1 MKSQIWTDA
10 QFEEMSWHD
19 NHVHGLRVIETGNG
33 EGDLVLDVDHIVE
46 WLNCEGAGFNFRIVP
61 VTLTFHGVM
70 FPRISLDYAA
80 STVAFGPFMIH
91 SIERRIEQRTHYV
104 AQLWKILISSPRGGI
119 EFEGRGFTQQA
130 HGKPIL
136 SSGQCLTPEQRGH
149 TA

>member
-19 NHVHGLRVIETGNG
+19 NHVHGLRIVETGKG

-46 WLNCEGAGFNFRIVP
+46 WLDCEGAGFNFRIVP
-61 VTLTFHGVM
+61 VNLTFHGVM

-91 SIERRIEQRTHYV
+91 SIERHIEQRTHYV
-104 AQLWKILISSPRGGI
+104 ESSSTRRCTGVVTSMRG
-119 EFEGRGFTQQA
+119 RA
-130 HGKPIL
+130 
-136 SSGQCLTPEQRGH
+136 
-149 TA
+149 TAPTAWAMSAG